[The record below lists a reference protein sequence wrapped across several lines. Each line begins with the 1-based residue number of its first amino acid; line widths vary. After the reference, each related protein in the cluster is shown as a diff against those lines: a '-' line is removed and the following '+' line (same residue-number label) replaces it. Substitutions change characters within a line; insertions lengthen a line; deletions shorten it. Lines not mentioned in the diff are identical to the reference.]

1 MKSYRSNILVRAAKV
16 IERNERPD
24 RSITVA
30 ALILT
35 RFILKEIPMQEM
47 KIEKPQKIR
56 IRRSNTESLIETKA
70 SLKISQTVSFAAIIE
85 QQVVPVYNA
94 TWEFK
99 AKNLEQCPRKGD
111 VIIDKKNTEWQ
122 VQKVTSITH
131 RQVRQCQTYV
141 EMLDFLPFDSVN
153 LVRAYAGMS
162 QNKTQMTTI
171 WQRAKSNMST
181 KVAREDIATHR
192 KNKAKN
198 AEHKLRAYTREF
210 MSLQKNDLV
219 ELPDGRQYKIVRV
232 RNSQHMHGWSE
243 LYLSINK
250 QPISIVSDET

>member
-1 MKSYRSNILVRAAKV
+1 
-16 IERNERPD
+16 
-24 RSITVA
+24 
-30 ALILT
+30 
-35 RFILKEIPMQEM
+35 MQEM
-47 KIEKPQKIR
+47 KIEKLQKIR

-94 TWEFK
+94 IWEFK

-111 VIIDKKNTEWQ
+111 VIIDANDTEWR
-122 VQKVTSITH
+122 VQKVISITH
-131 RQVRQCQTYV
+131 RQVRQCQTYT
-141 EMLDFLPFDSVN
+141 EMRDFLPFDSVK
-153 LVRAYAGMS
+153 LVQACAGMS

-171 WQRAKSNMST
+171 WRRAKSNMSM
-181 KVAREDIATHR
+181 KVAREDVATHR

-198 AEHKLRAYTREF
+198 VEHKLRAYTREF

-232 RNSQHMHGWSE
+232 RNSRHMLGWSE
-243 LYLSINK
+243 LFLNINK
-250 QPISIVSDET
+250 QPISIANDET